1 MTAVVALPIKPF
13 AAAKQRLAAVLSVE
27 QRRSL
32 SKALAGRSA
41 DTAIAAGALPLVLA
55 ADEEVARWAE
65 ERGIA
70 WIPDRGLGLDGAA
83 TGAVE
88 WSTERGHPWIICH
101 ADLPLLGVADL
112 SAAIRQVESGRPVI
126 AASTDGGTSLI
137 GAQVDRFDFAYG
149 PGSFHRHL
157 ARLQTTDP
165 VILSRIGLSLDVD
178 EPADLIAAGRHRRA
192 AWLGPY
198 LPASLTSRP

>member
-27 QRRSL
+27 PRRSL
-32 SKALAGRSA
+32 SMALAGRSA
-41 DTAIAAGALPLVLA
+41 DTAIAAGAVPLVLA

-65 ERGIA
+65 ERRLA
-70 WIPDRGLGLDGAA
+70 WIPDRGLDLDGAA
-83 TGAVE
+83 TGAVA
-88 WSTERGHPWIICH
+88 WSTERGQPWIICH

-112 SAAIRQVESGRPVI
+112 SAAMTAVESGHPVI

-137 GAQVDRFDFAYG
+137 GAHLDRFDFAYG

-157 ARLQTTDP
+157 ARLQAIDP

-178 EPADLIAAGRHRRA
+178 EPSDLIAAGRHRRG

>member
-1 MTAVVALPIKPF
+1 MTTVVALPIKPF

-32 SKALAGRSA
+32 SMALAGRSA
-41 DTAIAAGALPLVLA
+41 ETAIAAGAIPLVLA
-55 ADEEVARWAE
+55 ADDEVSDWAE
-65 ERGIA
+65 KRGLA
-70 WIPDRGLGLDGAA
+70 WIADRGVDLDGAA
-83 TGAVE
+83 AGAVT
-88 WSTERGHPWIICH
+88 WATAQGRAWVICH

-112 SAAIRQVESGRPVI
+112 LAAMTPVESGRPVI

-137 GAQVDRFDFAYG
+137 GAHMDHFDFAYG

-157 ARLQTTDP
+157 ARLQGTDP
-165 VILSRIGLSLDVD
+165 LVLSRIGLSLDVD
-178 EPADLIAAGRHRRA
+178 EPSDLVAAGRHRHG

-198 LPASLTSRP
+198 LPASVTSRP

>member
-32 SKALAGRSA
+32 SMALAGRSA
-41 DTAIAAGALPLVLA
+41 DIAIAAGAVPLVLA

-65 ERGIA
+65 ERRLA
-70 WIPDRGLGLDGAA
+70 WIPDRGLDLDGAA
-83 TGAVE
+83 AGAVE
-88 WSTERGHPWIICH
+88 WSTERGRPWVICH
-101 ADLPLLGVADL
+101 ADLPLLEVADL
-112 SAAIRQVESGRPVI
+112 AVVMTPVESGRPVI

-137 GAQVDRFDFAYG
+137 GARLDRFDFAYG

-157 ARLQTTDP
+157 ARLQATDP
-165 VILSRIGLSLDVD
+165 VILSRLGLSLDLD
-178 EPADLIAAGRHRRA
+178 EPADLIAAYRHRRG
-192 AWLGPY
+192 AWLGPH

>member
-32 SKALAGRSA
+32 SMALAGRSA
-41 DTAIAAGALPLVLA
+41 DIAIAAGAVPLVLA
-55 ADEEVARWAE
+55 ADEEVAEWAVG
-65 ERGIA
+65 RRLA
-70 WIPDRGLGLDGAA
+70 WIPDRSLDLDGAA
-83 TGAVE
+83 AGAVE
-88 WSTERGHPWIICH
+88 WSTERGRPWIICH

-112 SAAIRQVESGRPVI
+112 SAAITPVEAGRPVI
-126 AASTDGGTSLI
+126 AASTDGGTNLI

-157 ARLQTTDP
+157 ARLKATEP

-178 EPADLIAAGRHRRA
+178 EPADLIAAYRHRRG